1 MENTAVLSD
10 AAAHRIRALT
20 KRVGLDATYADELI
34 GRADITEQQARAA
47 ITDRLA
53 ELEPPATRNI
63 HVPAGDLG
71 YDNPEFLRAS
81 IGEALACR
89 HTNLK
94 PSDAARPYMHK
105 RLADI
110 AREILERNGQR
121 TTMMSTNTIVER
133 ALHTTSDFA
142 ALLGD
147 TGQRVLRNAYENA
160 PAGVRAVAR
169 ANTARDFRPL
179 TSIQLSE
186 APTLLKV
193 NEHGEFKSGTMA
205 ESKETYRLET
215 FGRIFGLTRQAIIN
229 DDLGAFT
236 GMTEQLGRAASE
248 FIAQQLVD
256 LLAGNPTMDDGLAL
270 FHATHGNLAGS
281 GGAISLT
288 TLGAARLAMRTQK
301 GLDKKTPIDA
311 TPRYLL
317 VPAALETVAEQYL
330 TQINATVAADA
341 NPFPGRLSLVVDP
354 RLDTK
359 SATRWYLFADQ
370 GVITVLEYAFLED
383 DAGPVVSTR
392 EGFTIDGVE
401 MRVRLDLGAG
411 LLDHCG
417 AFLNPGA

>member
-1 MENTAVLSD
+1 MEKAWIANGEGRARVRFSERTAVADIWKDVQSGVIRNISVGYRVHKFEDATKENSKDNLKLLRAVDWEPMELSAVPIGADAAAQFRSDAGTNPCVIVSREDQRMENTAILSD
-10 AAAHRIRALT
+10 AAADRIRALT
-20 KRVGLDATYADELI
+20 KRVGLEAQYADELI
-34 GRADITEQQARAA
+34 GRTDITEQQARSA

-53 ELEPPATRNI
+53 ELEPPATRSINLS
-63 HVPAGDLG
+63 ASGGNANG
-71 YDNPEFLRAS
+71 YDDTEFLRAA

-89 HTNLK
+89 HTSLQ
-94 PSDAARPYMHK
+94 PSAAARPYMHK

-215 FGRIFGLTRQAIIN
+215 FGRIFGLTGQAIVN
-229 DDLGAFT
+229 DDLAP
-236 GMTEQLGRAASE
+236 S
-248 FIAQQLVD
+248 
-256 LLAGNPTMDDGLAL
+256 
-270 FHATHGNLAGS
+270 
-281 GGAISLT
+281 
-288 TLGAARLAMRTQK
+288 
-301 GLDKKTPIDA
+301 
-311 TPRYLL
+311 
-317 VPAALETVAEQYL
+317 PA
-330 TQINATVAADA
+330 
-341 NPFPGRLSLVVDP
+341 
-354 RLDTK
+354 
-359 SATRWYLFADQ
+359 
-370 GVITVLEYAFLED
+370 
-383 DAGPVVSTR
+383 
-392 EGFTIDGVE
+392 
-401 MRVRLDLGAG
+401 
-411 LLDHCG
+411 
-417 AFLNPGA
+417 